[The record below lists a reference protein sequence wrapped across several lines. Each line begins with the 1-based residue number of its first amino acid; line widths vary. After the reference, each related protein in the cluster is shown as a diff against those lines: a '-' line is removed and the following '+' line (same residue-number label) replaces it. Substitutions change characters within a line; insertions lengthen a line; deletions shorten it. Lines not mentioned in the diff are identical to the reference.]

1 MELRIP
7 TLEQLRTVYDR
18 DLRASFPA
26 AELKP
31 LRNIEEMW
39 AGGQYR
45 PWCLFDG
52 DDIAGEAFLWLGHP
66 GWALL
71 DYLCVASDRRNGGL
85 GSVILEKLR
94 EAEGDTVIFGESEIP
109 DYAPDPAMAERRLGF
124 YARSG
129 ARTAGYDTEMFGV
142 PYKTLYWAAGDVDEA
157 ALSYAEVKM
166 LATGNPYIKEKMDLD
181 IAVSRL
187 RLLQSDYLSRKYEL
201 EDKVAKHY
209 PVMIE
214 HTKETVRG
222 LKADMD
228 LLRQHQSEDFPGMEI
243 EGVLFKERAAAGAA
257 IVELCKRAK
266 DSNEREIGTYK
277 GFKML
282 LSFDTFDRHFK
293 LNCKGTMSHVTELGA
308 DALGNMTRIENT
320 LKGVADRAEANEE
333 KLQELR
339 RQMENAKEEIG
350 RPFKQEQELKEKT
363 ERLTAVNALLNL
375 GDATPEAVD
384 TTPEETQE
392 KTQEIQR

>member
-109 DYAPDPAMAERRLGF
+109 DYAPDPAMAKRRLGF

-142 PYKTLYWAAGDVDEA
+142 PYKTLYWAAGDVDAA
-157 ALSYAEVKM
+157 ALMEEHRFVYANTFAPDKF
-166 LATGNPYIKEKMDLD
+166 A
-181 IAVSRL
+181 
-187 RLLQSDYLSRKYEL
+187 KYVRIPF
-201 EDKVAKHY
+201 DPQAGPGKKV
-209 PVMIE
+209 E
-214 HTKETVRG
+214 W
-222 LKADMD
+222 
-228 LLRQHQSEDFPGMEI
+228 QQ
-243 EGVLFKERAAAGAA
+243 
-257 IVELCKRAK
+257 
-266 DSNEREIGTYK
+266 
-277 GFKML
+277 
-282 LSFDTFDRHFK
+282 
-293 LNCKGTMSHVTELGA
+293 
-308 DALGNMTRIENT
+308 
-320 LKGVADRAEANEE
+320 
-333 KLQELR
+333 
-339 RQMENAKEEIG
+339 
-350 RPFKQEQELKEKT
+350 
-363 ERLTAVNALLNL
+363 
-375 GDATPEAVD
+375 
-384 TTPEETQE
+384 
-392 KTQEIQR
+392 